1 MKEINA
7 TFKKRK
13 QNLLRQRKKNPII
26 RNGKF
31 VRGSF
36 LNETYEGGHQ
46 AKKSGH
52 RLRVFFTV
60 SFCRI
65 STFIKYSSY
74 LGTFCKSRLFHE
86 ALISYKTCKGKKVKA
101 HTSQRPRLRPELIP
115 VSSAWSTPRS
125 IATPSPDGMLG
136 LQWTYLCREFVFTRE
151 SLPFSCE
158 QQYLIMQT
166 NDTT

>member
-13 QNLLRQRKKNPII
+13 QNLLRQRKKTII

-36 LNETYEGGHQ
+36 LNETYEGGRQ
-46 AKKSGH
+46 AKKSGY

-65 STFIKYSSY
+65 ATFMKYSSY
-74 LGTFCKSRLFHE
+74 LGNFCKSRLFQE
-86 ALISYKTCKGKKVKA
+86 ALISYKTCQGKKVKA
-101 HTSQRPRLRPELIP
+101 HTSQRPKLRPELIP
-115 VSSAWSTPRS
+115 VSLA
-125 IATPSPDGMLG
+125 
-136 LQWTYLCREFVFTRE
+136 
-151 SLPFSCE
+151 
-158 QQYLIMQT
+158 
-166 NDTT
+166 

>member
-13 QNLLRQRKKNPII
+13 QNLLRQREKKRII

-36 LNETYEGGHQ
+36 LKETHEGGRQ

-52 RLRVFFTV
+52 RLGVFFTV

-65 STFIKYSSY
+65 STSIKYSSY
-74 LGTFCKSRLFHE
+74 LGNFRKSRLFHE
-86 ALISYKTCKGKKVKA
+86 ALISYKTCKGKKAKA
-101 HTSQRPRLRPELIP
+101 HTSQRPKPRPELIP
-115 VSSAWSTPRS
+115 VSLA
-125 IATPSPDGMLG
+125 
-136 LQWTYLCREFVFTRE
+136 
-151 SLPFSCE
+151 
-158 QQYLIMQT
+158 
-166 NDTT
+166 

>member
-13 QNLLRQRKKNPII
+13 QNLLRQRKKKRII

-36 LNETYEGGHQ
+36 LNETYEGGRQ

-60 SFCRI
+60 S
-65 STFIKYSSY
+65 SFIKYSSY
-74 LGTFCKSRLFHE
+74 LGNFCKSRLFHE

-101 HTSQRPRLRPELIP
+101 HTSQRPKLGPELIP
-115 VSSAWSTPRS
+115 VSLA
-125 IATPSPDGMLG
+125 
-136 LQWTYLCREFVFTRE
+136 
-151 SLPFSCE
+151 
-158 QQYLIMQT
+158 
-166 NDTT
+166 